1 MQEYLNHPSE
11 DNLERFVLHQM
22 QEEELESLESHILAC
37 DSCVARLEYLE
48 LNIAATKMA
57 LAQVH
62 QEKVAESF
70 AKQKSSGWSW
80 LKISGFSL
88 AGTAAAVALTVS
100 VLPNFRTVERDL
112 SAYRGSE
119 TTEVPANHPLFLH
132 LNAKDL
138 PAEAVSVELV
148 SEEGKAIWK
157 GAGAIDHQKVDAH
170 LPRISEKGNY
180 LIRLYAADK
189 SSAAD
194 LLREF
199 SFQVQ

>member
-1 MQEYLNHPSE
+1 MQEHLNHPSE

-48 LNIAATKMA
+48 LNIAATRMA

-70 AKQKSSGWSW
+70 AKQKSFGWSW
-80 LKISGFSL
+80 LKISGLSL

-119 TTEVPANHPLFLH
+119 TTELPANHPLFLH

-138 PAEAVSVELV
+138 PIKAVSVELV

-189 SSAAD
+189 SSATD